1 MSPNQYQKVKE
12 VFQAAIDETPSRR
25 AEVLNR
31 CCNGDIEVRE
41 AVEKMLSSH
50 DEDNDFIETPAYAV
64 AAELLLENQ
73 NPTIE
78 GKRIGN
84 YKILREIGHGGMG
97 IVYLAV
103 RDDDVYQKQVAIK
116 LVRYGFDTEELLKRF
131 RNERQILARL
141 DHPNIAKLLDGG
153 TTKDGLPYYVMDYV
167 EGLPLIDYC
176 DKNNLTINE
185 RLKLFRKVCSAVS
198 FAHQN
203 LVVHRDLKPSNI
215 LVTEDGTPKLLD
227 FGIAKVFQSEE
238 QTEMTVTNLQVMT
251 PEYASPEQIRCEA
264 VTTSSDVYSLGV
276 ILYQLLTG
284 TRPYQFHSR
293 LPQDIAKAICEQEP
307 ARFRISDCG
316 LRNEKRK
323 MFWKWLFNPK
333 SEIRNPKSKSP
344 QSKDLESIVL
354 TALRKEPERRY
365 VTVNQFSE
373 DIRRYLEG
381 LPVSARADTL
391 IYRTSKFINRNKIG
405 VVVAISIMLLLFAGA
420 VAIIHQSRIAK
431 NQALIA
437 AEQRDKAEREQAK
450 AQRINKFFQDML
462 AYANPD
468 WYAPGHGK
476 PRDLT
481 VVAALDEASKKI
493 ENDLNEEPEVKAEI
507 LITIGD
513 TYAAM
518 RQGEKSERAL
528 ELALP
533 LRQQAFG
540 KDHIKVAD
548 TIYYLANTKRL
559 LGKYQEMRELYE
571 QANSIYRL
579 HGVLDSTQ
587 FPYFLIDYA
596 TVFTDKFEHAEAVKV
611 TKEAIDILK
620 NRNGEKHASVAVA
633 YENLGQAYNSW
644 GDMDSALA
652 SFEMS
657 IKILPDRESTNYRL
671 SRVYRAK
678 NDFINSRDCLLKALE
693 RYQKVE
699 SKVKEQINVISSL
712 AYLYQAQGD
721 NQRALEYAEQMMS
734 LTRKN
739 YDSGHTQFGS
749 GLMSKGLLLVR
760 TADVKGGSRL
770 FKEGMDIYL
779 KSHLNSYSSVDAKSK
794 WGECLLAQK
803 RFDEAEPL
811 LLEHYKILKAT
822 QHPKSPALK
831 DITELLVGLYKGWGK
846 PDLVAQYEAK

>member
-1 MSPNQYQKVKE
+1 
-12 VFQAAIDETPSRR
+12 
-25 AEVLNR
+25 LNR
-31 CCNGDIEVRE
+31 FCNGDIEVRE

-176 DKNNLTINE
+176 NKNNLTINE

-198 FAHQN
+198 YAHQN
-203 LVVHRDLKPSNI
+203 LVIHRDLKPSNI
-215 LVTEDGTPKLLD
+215 LVSEDGTPKLLD

-238 QTEMTVTNLQVMT
+238 QDEMTITNLQVMT
-251 PEYASPEQIRCEA
+251 PEYASPEQIRCEV

-307 ARFRISDCG
+307 TRLRIADFGFRNDESRS
-316 LRNEKRK
+316 LVKK
-323 MFWKWLFNPK
+323 LFFNPQ
-333 SEIRNPKSKSP
+333 SAIRNP
-344 QSKDLESIVL
+344 QSKDLDSIAMM
-354 TALRKEPERRY
+354 ALRKEPERRY
-365 VTVNQFSE
+365 ITVNQFSE
-373 DIRRYLEG
+373 DIHRYLEG

-391 IYRTSKFINRNKIG
+391 VYRTSKFINRNRIG
-405 VVVAISIMLLLFAGA
+405 VAVTIGILFLLFAGA
-420 VAIIHQSRIAK
+420 VAIIRQSRIAQ

-450 AQRINKFFQDML
+450 AERINKFFQNML

-481 VVAALDEASKKI
+481 VIAALDEAAKKI
-493 ENDLNEEPEVKAEI
+493 ESDLNEEPEVKAEI

-518 RQGEKSERAL
+518 KQGDKSERAL

-559 LGKYQEMRELYE
+559 LGKYQEMHELYE
-571 QANSIYRL
+571 HANSIYRL
-579 HGVLDSTQ
+579 HAPSESTQ
-587 FPYFLIDYA
+587 FPYFLIDYGTA
-596 TVFTDKFEHAEAVKV
+596 FTDKLEHTKAVNV
-611 TKEAIDILK
+611 TKEAIGILIEK
-620 NRNGEKHASVAVA
+620 NGEKHASVAVA

-644 GDMDSALA
+644 GDMDNAFA
-652 SFEMS
+652 AFEKS
-657 IKILPDRESTNYRL
+657 IKILPDRGATNYRL

-678 NDFINSRDCLLKALE
+678 KDFTNSKACLYKALE
-693 RYQKVE
+693 QYQQVE
-699 SKVKEQINVISSL
+699 SKVNEQLNVFTSL

-721 NQRALEYAEQMMS
+721 NRKALEYAEQMMS
-734 LTRKN
+734 LIRKN

-760 TADVKGGSRL
+760 IGDVKRGSRL
-770 FKEGMDIYL
+770 FKEGMEIYL
-779 KSHLNSYSSVDAKSK
+779 KSPLNLRHSVDVKSK

-803 RFDEAEPL
+803 RFSEAEPL
-811 LLEHYKILKAT
+811 LLEQYKNLKAT
-822 QHPKSPALK
+822 QHPNSPVLR
-831 DITELLVGLYKGWGK
+831 DITELLVRLYKDWGK